1 MAEYEF
7 GIISIEPNL
16 KEQSVFVQFNL
27 DLDINTVNYEN
38 IYLMSLNTDLN
49 ANEGA
54 FFDIIIQ
61 NDLLQLKLKN
71 WAIPNNKYTLL
82 IQPGISSVT
91 GITLDSAL
99 IRNFVFETDV
109 TSKIDILSPSMYE
122 KVNGKSFTC
131 SWKEQGDKLGNN
143 FYLEIDTTNAF
154 NNNPITTIVNN
165 KNSFTTNIL
174 ENGQYYLRVRSQKD
188 NMYGYWSDTVTFL
201 IDNNDDP
208 NNNDNDNNEDDNDDI
223 LITDNNINIIGLPDN
238 GITPDSFQIEFDDNI
253 NVSDLSIKIVRSDF

>member
-7 GIISIEPNL
+7 GIISIEPSL
-16 KEQSVFVQFNL
+16 KEQSVFIQFNL
-27 DLDINTVNYEN
+27 DLDDDTVTYEN

-49 ANEGA
+49 ANEGVLY
-54 FFDIIIQ
+54 DIVVQ
-61 NDLLQLKLKN
+61 NDILQLKLKD

-91 GITLDSAL
+91 GVTLESAL
-99 IRNFVFETDV
+99 IRNFSFKTDV
-109 TSKIDILSPSMYE
+109 TSKINILSPSTYE
-122 KVNGKSFTC
+122 KVTGKSFTC
-131 SWKEQGDKLGNN
+131 SWEELGNKIENN

-154 NNNPITTIVNN
+154 NNNPLKTIVNN
-165 KNSFTTNIL
+165 KNNFITDIL

-188 NMYGYWSDTVTFL
+188 NMYGYWSDTITFL

-208 NNNDNDNNEDDNDDI
+208 NDNDNDNNEDDNDDI
-223 LITDNNINIIGLPDN
+223 LITDNNINIISLPDN

-253 NVSDLSIKIVRSDF
+253 NISNLSVKIVRSDF